1 MFAFLFPPDSAVTS
15 SLLLSRRDQV
25 GRTLFWECSLTS
37 FALLS
42 REWTRLAYISSLY
55 GGGF

>member
-15 SLLLSRRDQV
+15 SLSLSRRDQV
-25 GRTLFWECSLTS
+25 ERTLFWDCSLTS

-42 REWTRLAYISSLY
+42 REWTRLAYISLY